1 MKEVTF
7 INKKR
12 PPIKGVSVRN
22 LIIANF
28 LTRTKKNAPEGKKI
42 YTALCITFLG
52 RIYFMFKIIPDD

>member
-28 LTRTKKNAPEGKKI
+28 LTRTKKNAPEGENYFFDFIFKS
-42 YTALCITFLG
+42 ITLSPFSE
-52 RIYFMFKIIPDD
+52 M